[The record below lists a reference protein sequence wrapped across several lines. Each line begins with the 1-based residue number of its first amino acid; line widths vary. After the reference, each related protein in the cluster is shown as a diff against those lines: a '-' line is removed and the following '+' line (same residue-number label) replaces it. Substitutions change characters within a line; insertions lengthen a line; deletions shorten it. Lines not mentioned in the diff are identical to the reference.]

1 MDKHWIQEFN
11 RSPAVQW
18 TCLVRSVGFYPMP
31 APLEHQTDVVYIIR
45 WYHAFISL
53 PTATGLLYYTLNADE
68 ETILCDLH
76 IYVMSSDQLLFL
88 NGQFIVG

>member
-1 MDKHWIQEFN
+1 M
-11 RSPAVQW
+11 
-18 TCLVRSVGFYPMP
+18 L
-31 APLEHQTDVVYIIR
+31 APLEHQTDVMYKSG
-45 WYHAFISL
+45 AFISL